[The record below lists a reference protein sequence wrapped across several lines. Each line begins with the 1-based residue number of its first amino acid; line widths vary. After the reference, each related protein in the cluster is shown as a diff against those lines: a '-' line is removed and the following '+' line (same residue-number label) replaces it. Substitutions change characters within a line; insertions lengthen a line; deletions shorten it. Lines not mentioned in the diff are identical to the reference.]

1 MYSALVRARYVLVA
15 VVAALLVS
23 CTFNKFAYNQA
34 DTVAAWMV
42 DDYFDLQSAQEEDFR
57 QRFAHFH
64 AWHRKVQLPEYAQ
77 FMRTARTRIERELT
91 REDVLWFIDGMR
103 ARVRTA
109 GRKAAPDAAALF
121 ATLTPAQI
129 EHLQRK
135 IEKSNRKYLDE
146 HKLNGTPEER
156 HEAEGEKVVK
166 QIEKWLAPL
175 NREQKARVMTLV
187 RERPQIEKQRYAERL
202 RRQKELVE
210 LLSHRR
216 EDPQRFT
223 QRVTDW
229 MVGWER
235 NRSAEYQKQLDA
247 SWQKRADLLVEVYR
261 SFTPDQRIAALQ
273 RINTYA
279 ADFTQLAQQATS
291 ASQTA
296 AR

>member
-1 MYSALVRARYVLVA
+1 MLASLVRARFVLVA
-15 VVAALLVS
+15 VLAALLVS

-34 DTVAAWMV
+34 DTVAAWMA
-42 DDYFDLQSAQEEDFR
+42 DDYFDLQVPQEDDFR
-57 QRFAHFH
+57 ARFERFH
-64 AWHRKVQLPEYAQ
+64 AWHRKAQLPEYAR
-77 FMRTARTRIERELT
+77 FMRAARTRMQGELS

-109 GRKAAPDAAALF
+109 GRKAAPEAAALF

-135 IEKSNRKYLDE
+135 LDKSNRKYVDE
-146 HKLNGTPEER
+146 HKLNGTVEER

-166 QIEKWLAPL
+166 QVEKWLAPL
-175 NREQKARVMTLV
+175 NREQKARVMALV

-202 RRQKELVE
+202 RRQKELIE

-216 EDPQRFT
+216 EEPQRFT

-247 SWQKRADLLVEVYR
+247 SWQKRADLLVEVHR
-261 SFTPDQRIAALQ
+261 MLTPDQRTAALE

-279 ADFTQLAQQATS
+279 ADFTQLAQQAPG

>member
-1 MYSALVRARYVLVA
+1 MFASLVRARYVLVA
-15 VVAALLVS
+15 LLATLLVS

-42 DDYFDLQSAQEEDFR
+42 DDYFDLQGPQEDDFR
-57 QRFAHFH
+57 ARFERFH
-64 AWHRKVQLPEYAQ
+64 AWHRKAQLPEYAK
-77 FMRTARTRIERELT
+77 FMRAARTRMQGELS
-91 REDVLWFIDGMR
+91 RDDVLWFIDGLR
-103 ARVRTA
+103 DRVRTA
-109 GRKAAPDAAALF
+109 GRKAAPEAAALF

-135 IEKSNRKYLDE
+135 LDKSNRKYVDE
-146 HKLNGTPEER
+146 NKLNGTVEER
-156 HEAEGEKVVK
+156 HEAEGEKVIK
-166 QIEKWLAPL
+166 QVEKWLAPL
-175 NREQKARVMTLV
+175 NREQKARVMAMV

-202 RRQKELVE
+202 RRQKELIE
-210 LLSHRR
+210 LLSHRS

-247 SWQKRADLLVEVYR
+247 SWQKRADLLVAVHR
-261 SFTPDQRIAALQ
+261 MLTPDQRTAALE

-279 ADFTQLAQQATS
+279 ADFTQLAQQAPGT
-291 ASQTA
+291 SQTA